1 MRPLLKIKFDFV
13 LNLSTQNAKLESRN
27 AYRVTWNANRYALHD
42 TRSTIMSGHS
52 HWAGIKQRKGV
63 NDAKRAKVFT
73 RLAKPIT
80 IAARDGGGNP
90 DTNFKLRMAIDKARE
105 FNMPKDNLDR
115 AVKRGTGELKGA
127 IIEEITYEAMGP
139 GGIMLLIKT
148 TTDNKNRTLGEIKT
162 ILTKNGGK
170 FGEEGSAMWNFEQAG
185 SIIIDAEN
193 KNTEELEIAAIEAGA
208 KDMKSEEDNFIVFT
222 EPQELQLVQES
233 LEKAGLKILESGL
246 TYLPKS
252 TIAIDEATRLNY
264 EKLLE
269 ILDDQDD
276 VDEIY
281 DNL

>member
-1 MRPLLKIKFDFV
+1 
-13 LNLSTQNAKLESRN
+13 
-27 AYRVTWNANRYALHD
+27 
-42 TRSTIMSGHS
+42 MSGHS

-63 NDAKRAKVFT
+63 NDAKRAKIFT

-105 FNMPKDNLDR
+105 FNMPKDNIDR
-115 AVKRGTGELKGA
+115 AIKRGTGELKGNA
-127 IIEEITYEAMGP
+127 IEEIIYEALGP

-170 FGEEGSAMWNFEQAG
+170 FGEAGSAMWNFEVAG
-185 SIIIDAEN
+185 SIVVDPAG
-193 KNTEELEIAAIEAGA
+193 KNTDELEMAAIEAGA
-208 KDMKSEEDNFIVFT
+208 KDIKADEETFLVFT
-222 EPQELQLVQES
+222 EPQDLQKVQEN
-233 LEKAGLKILESGL
+233 LAKDGFKILEAEL

-252 TIAIDEATRLNY
+252 TVAIDEGTRLDY

-269 ILDDQDD
+269 ALDEQDD
-276 VDEIY
+276 IDEIY